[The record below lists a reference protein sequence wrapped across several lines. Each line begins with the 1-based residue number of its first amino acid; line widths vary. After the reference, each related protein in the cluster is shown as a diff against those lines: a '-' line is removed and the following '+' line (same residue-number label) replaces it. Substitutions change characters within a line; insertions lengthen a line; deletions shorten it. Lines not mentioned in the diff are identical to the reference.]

1 MITLNILSKAF
12 KHILIFMSTA
22 YSSCNHAPHK
32 PEVAKVIEVVAP
44 TIYLG
49 DTSRLVCVTIDLK
62 KAVNPS
68 FKFTDLPYDKSKGL
82 LLMKDDGIN
91 TDYTIVYKV
100 LNGGIVNG
108 KKYPG
113 YFYTDGT
120 GKKINYKY
128 SFAINANDEHST
140 SPNATTWAQMA
151 EMVSKGHSLMNHTMF
166 HGGSDKLKAIKDAEK
181 NLWTHTHYRM
191 TEFVPPGNEEGF
203 VASGIQLGYTMF
215 SSEFGDPIPDGNN
228 DPGNQNMTWNS
239 SIPMLTQNFNRVL
252 VSRTNLGDQ
261 WNATELPNTKAFV
274 DYIFKSPQKSQKL
287 VGTAFSHGPF
297 ADNKESAEIF
307 NDFLSY
313 IQNHP
318 NNRDSAWITS
328 SKELMDYVN
337 TKSKVKITSENYMHK
352 TGKYTLIFDMNEV
365 NQNVIYRNLSFKITG
380 GIIDKVSVTGA
391 AEATFNP
398 ATGLINIYKLDRS
411 KVKSPFLDLLPP
423 QIIALKLN
431 GQTLHIQYDKPV
443 QQSKKEAYDVSGN
456 TVLNLKGN
464 GRNWQII
471 LKNPVTSEQT
481 FSYRMQKGDA
491 HQDSN
496 ILLKVCSY
504 IAAKISK

>member
-1 MITLNILSKAF
+1 MITLNILSKAV
-12 KHILIFMSTA
+12 KHLLIFLSTA
-22 YSSCNHAPHK
+22 FPSCSHSPQQ
-32 PEVAKVIEVVAP
+32 PKVEAVKNIVVPKIE
-44 TIYLG
+44 LG
-49 DTSRLVCVTIDLK
+49 DTSRLVTITIELK
-62 KAVNPS
+62 KANNPS
-68 FKFTDLPYDKSKGL
+68 FKFTDLPFDKSKGM
-82 LLMKDDGIN
+82 LLMKDDGIK

-100 LNGGIVNG
+100 LNGGTVNG

-113 YFYTDGT
+113 FYYTDGT

-151 EMVSKGHSLMNHTMF
+151 EMVSKGHSLMNHTMY

-181 NLWTHTHYRM
+181 NLWNHTHYRM

-239 SIPMLTQNFNRVL
+239 SIPMMTQNFKRVL

-261 WNATELPNTKAFV
+261 WNKKELINSKTFV

-307 NDFLSY
+307 NEFLTY

-337 TKSKVKITSENYMHK
+337 TKSKVVVKSSEYQSKN
-352 TGKYTLIFDMNEV
+352 GKYILIFDMNQI

-380 GIIDKVSVTGA
+380 GTIEKVSATGVTDV
-391 AEATFNP
+391 TFNP
-398 ATGLINIYKLDRS
+398 LTGLVNVYKTDRS
-411 KVKSPFLDLLPP
+411 RVKSPFLDVLPP
-423 QIIALKLN
+423 QIISIKLK
-431 GQTLHIQYDKPV
+431 GQIVNIEYDKPV
-443 QQSKKEAYDVSGN
+443 VQSKKEAYDVSGN
-456 TVLNLKGN
+456 TIINFKGT
-464 GRNWQII
+464 GKNWQLS
-471 LKNPVTSEQT
+471 LKNSITPEQT

-491 HQDSN
+491 HQEN
-496 ILLKVCSY
+496 NQLLKVCSY
-504 IAAKISK
+504 ISAKIGR